1 MAEQMQ
7 KAGGASLWFGW
18 GFMGFQ
24 TRKKKIYTYIGCVL
38 FGASIMSPPIS
49 SARKSETETETES
62 NPNQISM
69 ERATSLTNLS
79 AEQSSSHHGGGGGG
93 GGGMPPQSVMQNSQT
108 DNELVDD
115 ILKEINHTQ
124 ADGGQQQPANPEF
137 DQHMDPQ
144 VHHNLSPAN
153 AQQLNDYHE
162 QQVDSAELAQNGRV
176 LSERDT
182 NSLLQQPQQQ
192 QHAADASRLGG
203 FDIVQF
209 AKTLLLTMILFIVVT
224 NKHVHGLLCKIPY
237 MCTTTIVEG
246 IASSQVNFIGTIL
259 MAFVSGLV
267 LSTAQAF
274 V

>member
-1 MAEQMQ
+1 
-7 KAGGASLWFGW
+7 
-18 GFMGFQ
+18 
-24 TRKKKIYTYIGCVL
+24 
-38 FGASIMSPPIS
+38 MSPPIS
-49 SARKSETETETES
+49 SAE
-62 NPNQISM
+62 NPTHIKTKPIANQISM

-79 AEQSSSHHGGGGGG
+79 AEQPSAHHGGGG

-124 ADGGQQQPANPEF
+124 VDGGQQQQQQQQQHPTNPEF

-144 VHHNLSPAN
+144 VHHNLPPGN

-176 LSERDT
+176 LSD
-182 NSLLQQPQQQ
+182 SLQQQ
-192 QHAADASRLGG
+192 QQATEATEATEASRFEG
-203 FDIVQF
+203 FSIVQF

-224 NKHVHGLLCKIPY
+224 NKHVQGFLSNIPY

-246 IASSQVNFIGTIL
+246 VTSSQVNFMGTVL
-259 MAFVSGLV
+259 MAFASGLV
-267 LSTAQAF
+267 LATTQAF